1 MSYLYS
7 NVLVRDLAADVNLVS
22 LSNDCP
28 RGQGQ
33 DHGELTPHSVGVTL
47 PLPMIKILRFKVESH
62 EELKAPYLKVL
73 LTRTA
78 YHKCQS
84 TCENGLLVMC
94 QGDQIENVATVSVC
108 AKVYLSPNP

>member
-33 DHGELTPHSVGVTL
+33 DHGELSPHIVADDLGSHVQ
-47 PLPMIKILRFKVESH
+47 LRR
-62 EELKAPYLKVL
+62 L

-78 YHKCQS
+78 YNDASRRLAK
-84 TCENGLLVMC
+84 TARLVVMC
-94 QGDQIENVATVSVC
+94 RRVKAIN
-108 AKVYLSPNP
+108 